1 MLPTSAAG
9 PRGRH
14 GVPRHRNPGVPRVNQ
29 PGEAGSLLLER
40 FPGGH
45 RRAPALPLLQTC
57 PKKGIWWHREQAE
70 VAQAVGDPPGAKP
83 RGDFVLGGRLFPR
96 RFGDGGHKP
105 RVPMGR
111 STPKATPLPSGCL
124 VLLSLQLNRG
134 CTHPARPG
142 GYAHNPRGRVR
153 QELPVPGLLQLARPS
168 QAAPG
173 PPGPPAPLGF
183 CTDAAALPARSP
195 FATTGSPRIPPVT
208 TALSQIGADNY

>member
-1 MLPTSAAG
+1 MCAAHLGSGAAG
-9 PRGRH
+9 LARRSQAPKPGGAAGESARRG
-14 GVPRHRNPGVPRVNQ
+14 GEPA
-29 PGEAGSLLLER
+29 PGEVS
-40 FPGGH
+40 
-45 RRAPALPLLQTC
+45 RRASPCPSPSPAANLPQ
-57 PKKGIWWHREQAE
+57 KGDLVALE
-70 VAQAVGDPPGAKP
+70 VAQEVGDPPGAKP

-105 RVPMGR
+105 RMPMGR

-142 GYAHNPRGRVR
+142 GYARNPRGRVR

-195 FATTGSPRIPPVT
+195 FATTGSPRIPPRRHR
-208 TALSQIGADNY
+208 AEPNRRG